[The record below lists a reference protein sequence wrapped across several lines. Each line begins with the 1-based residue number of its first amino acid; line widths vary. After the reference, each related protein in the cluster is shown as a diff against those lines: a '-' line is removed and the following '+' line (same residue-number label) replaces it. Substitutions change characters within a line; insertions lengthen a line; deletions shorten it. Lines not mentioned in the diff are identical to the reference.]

1 MPPSERTHHDFV
13 LAAVRQAG
21 HRLEPQLTSLLDVI
35 ADVEA
40 GGWDTDWVRLPK
52 RHATGLLLDINE
64 DLVGPGTAEGAASRA
79 ELLGSELALRL
90 WLDPSP
96 GEEAF
101 RAAAERLIPALQAY
115 RASLQVLGSLGPAA

>member
-1 MPPSERTHHDFV
+1 LPPSERTRPDV
-13 LAAVRQAG
+13 AQAAVREAG
-21 HRLEPQLTSLLDVI
+21 HRLEPQLNSLLDAI
-35 ADVEA
+35 ADVET

-52 RHATGLLLDINE
+52 RHATALLVDITE

-96 GEEAF
+96 AEEAF
-101 RAAAERLIPALQAY
+101 RAAAERLIPTLQVY
-115 RASLQVLGSLGPAA
+115 RASLQVLGTLGPAS